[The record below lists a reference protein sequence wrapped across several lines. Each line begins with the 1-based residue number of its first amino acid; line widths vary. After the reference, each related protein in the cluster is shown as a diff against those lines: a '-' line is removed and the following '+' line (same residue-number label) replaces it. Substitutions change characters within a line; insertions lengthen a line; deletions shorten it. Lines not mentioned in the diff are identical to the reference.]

1 MRVHP
6 TELRGKATGISAKRE
21 TESRICTHRVC
32 NRSEREPCI
41 AKRVCPLHGGV
52 FEASVRI
59 TVSLGLHRWPNGGN
73 WSRFLCPGCDR
84 WARILRLL
92 EGQIMCWRCCRA
104 RGLRARVELIRT
116 EKRAAYHAP
125 RLIARL
131 TGPPARLNPRPGRML
146 DRRANIEARLRR
158 AGIVARQ
165 FAIDEHDK
173 QLAKMNAKPLP
184 RGGPDEADPTRPPH
198 AFMRSSSRRS
208 ARFREAYDARSLVQR
223 EPAAKFTISVGVG
236 TGLSGP
242 SELEGLLRQTEAAL
256 YRAKSAGGNR
266 VASGLG
272 RLVRC
277 QSAPDIKRVPMRS
290 AKPFVSLQ
298 QGL

>member
-1 MRVHP
+1 LADRFWPSHPGTLEETASGAQSFGLQPSKALFLKAMKAAYDELPGVSVSRMRASGEIRP
-6 TELRGKATGISAKRE
+6 EDKTATVAFGDVA
-21 TESRICTHRVC
+21 
-32 NRSEREPCI
+32 
-41 AKRVCPLHGGV
+41 
-52 FEASVRI
+52 F

-73 WSRFLCPGCDR
+73 WSRFLCPGCGR
-84 WARILRLL
+84 WARILRLF

-165 FAIDEHDK
+165 FALNEHDN

-184 RGGPDEADPTRPPH
+184 SVGLDEADPNIHTD
-198 AFMRSSSRRS
+198 ADMR
-208 ARFREAYDARSLVQR
+208 
-223 EPAAKFTISVGVG
+223 
-236 TGLSGP
+236 
-242 SELEGLLRQTEAAL
+242 
-256 YRAKSAGGNR
+256 
-266 VASGLG
+266 
-272 RLVRC
+272 
-277 QSAPDIKRVPMRS
+277 QSK
-290 AKPFVSLQ
+290 
-298 QGL
+298 